1 MCCADRR
8 EWTWVWYML
17 QPWAASNIWGIRNKE
32 IFRGRREPLIRYRDF
47 EFLKFAGRQQDLKCD
62 CLEPLI
68 CNDHHQPSQR

>member
-1 MCCADRR
+1 MGP
-8 EWTWVWYML
+8 VH
-17 QPWAASNIWGIRNKE
+17 ASALGCQQHLGIRNKE

-68 CNDHHQPSQR
+68 CNDHHQPPQR